1 MKVSFV
7 TDYFPDVHDKWFGAE
22 MACKRL
28 FELLSGGYEP
38 PRYRGYEP
46 RRDGGSADI
55 TVYTSKVHR
64 KGKAPGYIKEVP
76 ILEDGLKQAGFSLKT
91 AFPFDPIAYRYFSR
105 AFMKERPDIVHLHN
119 IKYMSFAPA
128 VAARGLG
135 IPVVFS
141 VYDNWSLC
149 PKYTLL
155 DKGNNICR
163 DFHGLRCLKCVPAKK
178 KPFVLFR
185 KRIFD
190 YFLGMVDAF
199 AVLTESEKSNFIKA
213 GIAPEK
219 INILPL
225 PLSPRLAGAEVEEAA
240 VERNTLLFVGRIEF
254 GKGLHV
260 LVDAMPH
267 VLERFGGA
275 RVVVAGEHSGN
286 ETYKRRV
293 MKQIEGLGLGHVF
306 KFVGKKGNEE
316 VMELLRRAHI
326 AVVPEQW
333 AIAWPIFLTEA
344 MAMGKV
350 IVASRIGDIPSFIE
364 HGKTGYLTDPKDP
377 EDLARWLNHALGE
390 GRLLNRECPGKVRSI
405 CDAARV
411 RRETLRIYGKVAGG
425 PRAHWGFLKG
435 GEAVR

>member
-22 MACKRL
+22 IACKRL
-28 FELLSGGYEP
+28 FELLSGEKT
-38 PRYRGYEP
+38 
-46 RRDGGSADI
+46 DI

-64 KGKAPGYIKEVP
+64 KGKAPGYIREVP

-91 AFPFDPIAYRYFSR
+91 AFPFDPIAFRFFSR
-105 AFMKERPDIVHLHN
+105 AFIREKPDIVHLHN
-119 IKYMSFAPA
+119 IKHMSFAPA

-141 VYDNWSLC
+141 IYDNWSLC

-163 DFHGLRCLKCVPAKK
+163 DFHGLRCLKCAPAKK
-178 KPFVLFR
+178 KPFILFR
-185 KRIFD
+185 KWLFD
-190 YFLGMVDAF
+190 YFLSMVDAF
-199 AVLTESEKSNFIKA
+199 AVLTGSEKANFIKA

-219 INILPL
+219 IDILPL
-225 PLSPRLAGAEVEEAA
+225 PLSPLLAEASPDDSD
-240 VERNTLLFVGRIEF
+240 VERNTILFVGRIEF

-267 VLERFGGA
+267 VLERFGDA
-275 RVVVAGEHSGN
+275 RVIVAGEHSGN
-286 ETYKRRV
+286 ESYKRRV
-293 MKQIEGLGLGHVF
+293 MKRIEGLGLGEVF

-316 VMELLRRAHI
+316 VMDLLRRAHI

-377 EDLARWLNHALGE
+377 ADLARWINHALGE
-390 GRLLNRECPGKVRSI
+390 GRLLNRECPEKIKSI
-405 CDAARV
+405 ADAAHV
-411 RRETLRIYGKVAGG
+411 RREMLRIYGKVAGG
-425 PRAHWGFLKG
+425 YRYLSVFNGR
-435 GEAVR
+435 EAIR